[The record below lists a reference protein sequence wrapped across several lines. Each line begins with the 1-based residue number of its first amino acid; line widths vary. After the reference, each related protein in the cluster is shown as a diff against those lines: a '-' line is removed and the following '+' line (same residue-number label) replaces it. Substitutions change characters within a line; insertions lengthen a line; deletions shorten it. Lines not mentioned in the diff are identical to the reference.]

1 MQRPDYTALDQ
12 DILKSIQ
19 KGNTRFRAIADG
31 IPANNPLR
39 VYDRTIDARLQALR
53 RKNKISYTSKGGWTA
68 VKESAK

>member
-31 IPANNPLR
+31 IPADNPHR
-39 VYDRTIDARLQALR
+39 DYDRTIDMRLQALR
-53 RKNKISYTSKGGWTA
+53 RKGKIQYLSRTGWTA
-68 VKESAK
+68 EKEPAK